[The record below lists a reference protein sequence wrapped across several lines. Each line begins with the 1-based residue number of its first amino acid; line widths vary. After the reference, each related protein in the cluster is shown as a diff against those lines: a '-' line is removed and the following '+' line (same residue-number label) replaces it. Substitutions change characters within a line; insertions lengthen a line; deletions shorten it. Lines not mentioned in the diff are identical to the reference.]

1 LKALKCI
8 LLKYG
13 KAEDIQDEEVVM
25 VVLFNLEYRYVVL
38 SREMQ

>member
-1 LKALKCI
+1 LKALEWI

-25 VVLFNLEYRYVVL
+25 VVLFNLEYRYAVL
-38 SREMQ
+38 SRGMQ